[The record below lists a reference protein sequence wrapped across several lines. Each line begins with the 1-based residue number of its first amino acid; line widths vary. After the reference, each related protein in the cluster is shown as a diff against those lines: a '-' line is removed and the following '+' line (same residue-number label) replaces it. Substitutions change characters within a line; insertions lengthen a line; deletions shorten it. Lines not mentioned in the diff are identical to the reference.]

1 MACGKHH
8 GGTGHRWSCP
18 VYEQGGLIIARI
30 NTYKKSA
37 RGKAIKCSKCGKLI
51 EVGETYLKA
60 TPFKLP
66 AIIRCFKCGLKGYET
81 SGSEYIRAVGALV
94 EDWQDDIGISEDT
107 AEELISAIEDIR
119 DQCQE
124 SLDNM
129 PEQLQESDSG
139 TTLQERIDA
148 CDAAIEE
155 LEQVSWD
162 DCNEDAEEE
171 AKEEMG
177 GFYDPN
183 VHDYENEDAFK
194 VALEALTKEKAEEAF
209 AEAIDDALSSLEY

>member
-1 MACGKHH
+1 M
-8 GGTGHRWSCP
+8 
-18 VYEQGGLIIARI
+18 ARI

-51 EVGETYLKA
+51 GVGETYLKA
-60 TPFKLP
+60 TPFKRAP
-66 AIIRCFKCGLKGYET
+66 IIRCFNCGLKSYET
-81 SGSEYIRAVGALV
+81 SGSEYIRSVGALV
-94 EDWQDDIGISEDT
+94 EDWQDDIGVNEST
-107 AEELISAIEDIR
+107 PEELISAIEDIR

-139 TTLQERIDA
+139 TTLQERIEA

-155 LEQVSWD
+155 LQEVSWD
-162 DCNEDAEEE
+162 DCHEDAEEE

-177 GFYDPN
+177 EFYDPD
-183 VHDYENEDAFK
+183 VHDYEDEDAFK
-194 VALEALTKEKAEEAF
+194 AALEELTQKKTEEAF
-209 AEAIDDALSSLEY
+209 AEAIDDALSGLEY